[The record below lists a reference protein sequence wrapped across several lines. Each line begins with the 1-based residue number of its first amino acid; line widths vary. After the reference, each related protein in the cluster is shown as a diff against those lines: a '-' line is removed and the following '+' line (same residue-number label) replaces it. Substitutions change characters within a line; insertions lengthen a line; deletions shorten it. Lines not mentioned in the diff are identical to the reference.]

1 MSKEAQINFV
11 VKLDDDNAPAEIFWG
26 ASEADFEG
34 LKPCESLLISM
45 WDQAE
50 KNTMSIDLWTKEME
64 VGEMSAH
71 YYFTLMKMADTYQRA
86 TKNDELSEMIRAF
99 AKEFAIKVEELANKQ
114 TP

>member
-11 VKLDDDNAPAEIFWG
+11 VKLDDDNAPAEILWG

-34 LKPCESLLISM
+34 LRPCESLLISM
-45 WDQAE
+45 WDQVE

-99 AKEFAIKVEELANKQ
+99 AKEFAIKVEELANK
-114 TP
+114 